1 MANFNRDQRDQSHLQ
16 RRKGQWTQFQ
26 RQHITYDHLDVNLG
40 SGFKTGSGTFT
51 VPTSGTYRFTFSA
64 QSGYVKFEHTVVYVK
79 KNQRTIFKIGDYN
92 NAADGDLNN
101 LSYTWLMNLTKND
114 KVELYSSY
122 GYLLANSDYPVTF
135 TGELIHT

>member
-1 MANFNRDQRDQSHLQ
+1 MANFQVLEIKGTKVIFSAVRDSGHNFRGS
-16 RRKGQWTQFQ
+16 
-26 RQHITYDHLDVNLG
+26 ITYDHLDVNLG
-40 SGFKTGSGTFT
+40 SGFNTGSGTFT

-114 KVELYSSY
+114 RVKLSSLHH
-122 GYLLANSDYPVTF
+122 LLANSDYPVTF
-135 TGELIHT
+135 TGELLHT